1 MNLDNYNPFK
11 PHLFIDSKEQVI
23 YYNYINKLGYYIPK
37 DKMNKYYAFS
47 NRFMIAILS
56 VVLLVNTFLTLEMS
70 ILAGIILELVMGF
83 FFYKRFLPELR
94 KNDKL
99 SIDKLEPYK
108 RSMKKDEFKPKQI
121 IKVVLYFLFSILLV
135 LNAFDQQM
143 LTTNPI
149 VFYLSVF
156 FAGAVFIF
164 AIYSC
169 VQLMKK

>member
-37 DKMNKYYAFS
+37 EKMNKYYAFS
-47 NRFMIAILS
+47 NRFLIAILA
-56 VVLLVNTFLTLEMS
+56 VVLLVNTFLTLKMS

-99 SIDKLEPYK
+99 SIEKLEPYK
-108 RSMKKDEFKPKQI
+108 RTIEKKEG
-121 IKVVLYFLFSILLV
+121 S
-135 LNAFDQQM
+135 
-143 LTTNPI
+143 
-149 VFYLSVF
+149 
-156 FAGAVFIF
+156 
-164 AIYSC
+164 
-169 VQLMKK
+169 

>member
-11 PHLFIDSKEQVI
+11 THLFVDSKEQVI
-23 YYNYINKLGYYIPK
+23 YYNYFNKFGYYIPK
-37 DKMNKYYAFS
+37 ESMNKYYAFS
-47 NRFMIAILS
+47 NRFLIAILA
-56 VVLLVNTFLTLEMS
+56 VVVLVNTFLTLKMS
-70 ILAGIILELVMGF
+70 ILVGIVLELVMGF

-108 RSMKKDEFKPKQI
+108 RSVKKDEFKPKKI
-121 IKVVLYFLFSILLV
+121 IKIVLYFLFSVLLV
-135 LNAFDQQM
+135 LNALDQQM
-143 LTTNPI
+143 LVTNPI
-149 VFYLSVF
+149 AFYLSMF

-169 VQLMKK
+169 VQLTKK